1 MFQVAVLDSS
11 LRSTTAVDNKRTAD
25 MVVSFLAKGE
35 AHLANNQFADALDCF
50 DLALC
55 LDPQN
60 HQAQLGRNHAY
71 CQIVPRWH
79 FVMLNDHQRNKAFD
93 EALKNAVTPDTVVLD
108 IGSGTGLLAMM
119 AVRAGAKQAFTCEMV
134 PAIAELARE
143 TVELNGMAERIVILD
158 KKSTSLTVGNQMTRK
173 ANLLVTETVDS
184 SLLAED
190 IVASITHAKA
200 NLLTEDAQIIPCAAT
215 VYAMVLE
222 SPQLRNLNSVG
233 TVAGFDVSLINRYA
247 TAHYVP
253 ARLAFF
259 DYTPLTEPFEVFHF
273 DFVNGEIVPEQKTI
287 SVRATRDGVGQC
299 IAFWFNMQL
308 DEKTAITNEPGTTV
322 HWDQALQCLDTEV
335 EIRAGDI
342 LSITVEHDNR
352 IILFKSCE
360 RASL

>member
-1 MFQVAVLDSS
+1 
-11 LRSTTAVDNKRTAD
+11 
-25 MVVSFLAKGE
+25 MVVRLIAKGE
-35 AHLANNQFADALDCF
+35 AHLANNQFADALECF
-50 DLALC
+50 EEALC

-60 HQAQLGRNHAY
+60 HHAQLGRNRAY

-79 FVMLNDHQRNKAFD
+79 FVMLNDHQRNTAFD
-93 EALKNAVTPDTVVLD
+93 QALRNAVTPDTVVLD

-143 TVELNGMAERIVILD
+143 TVELNGLADRITILD
-158 KKSTSLTVGNQMTRK
+158 QKSTSLVIGNQMTRK

-190 IVASITHAKA
+190 IVASIAHAKA
-200 NLLTEDAQIIPCAAT
+200 NLLTEDAQIVPCAAT

-222 SPQLRNLNSVG
+222 SPQLRNLNCAQ

-273 DFVNGEIVPEQKTI
+273 DFVNDDIVPEQKTI
-287 SVRATRDGVGQC
+287 SVRATRDGVGHC

-308 DEKTAITNEPGTTV
+308 DAEISISNEPGSTV
-322 HWDQALQCLDTEV
+322 HWDQALQCLDAGV
-335 EIRAGDI
+335 AIRAGET
-342 LSITVEHDNR
+342 LAITVEHDNR
-352 IILFKSCE
+352 IIFFNSCE
-360 RASL
+360 PIASEA

>member
-1 MFQVAVLDSS
+1 MFQVAVADSS
-11 LRSTTAVDNKRTAD
+11 SRSTPALDTKRTAD
-25 MVVSFLAKGE
+25 MIVSLLAKGE

-60 HQAQLGRNHAY
+60 HHAQLGRNRAY

-79 FVMLNDHQRNKAFD
+79 FVMLNDHQRNTAFD
-93 EALKNAVTPDTVVLD
+93 QALRNTVTPETVVLD

-119 AVRAGAKQAFTCEMV
+119 AIRAGAKQAFTCEMV

-143 TVELNGMAERIVILD
+143 TVELNGMADRIVILED
-158 KKSTSLTVGNQMTRK
+158 KSTSLVIGNQMPRK

-190 IVASITHAKA
+190 IVSSIMHAKA
-200 NLLTEDAQIIPCAAT
+200 NLLTDDAQIIPCAAT

-222 SPQLRNLNSVG
+222 SPTLRNLNCAR

-253 ARLAFF
+253 ARLAHF
-259 DYTPLTEPFEVFHF
+259 DYTPLTEPFEVFNF

-287 SVRATRDGVGQC
+287 SVRATRDGMGQC

-308 DEKTAITNEPGTTV
+308 DAQTSISNEPGSTV

-335 EIRAGDI
+335 AIRAGDT
-342 LSITVEHDNR
+342 LAITVEHDNR
-352 IILFKSCE
+352 IILFNNCE
-360 RASL
+360 PANQ